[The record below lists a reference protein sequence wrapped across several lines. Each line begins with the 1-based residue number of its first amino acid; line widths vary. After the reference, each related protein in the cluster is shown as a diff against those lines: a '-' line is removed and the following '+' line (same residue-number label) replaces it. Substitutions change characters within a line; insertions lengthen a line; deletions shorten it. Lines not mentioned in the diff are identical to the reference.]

1 METPMT
7 LFSIKTCD
15 QRGTMVVNL
24 PRKVSRIT
32 KFIIDHGATV
42 SIMLT
47 RAHYIEYSRQ
57 GWVRDSMQSVSFQ
70 VRNLPKSF
78 LIRKI

>member
-1 METPMT
+1 MT

-15 QRGTMVVNL
+15 QRGSMVGNL

-47 RAHYIEYSRQ
+47 RAHYIE
-57 GWVRDSMQSVSFQ
+57 
-70 VRNLPKSF
+70 
-78 LIRKI
+78 